1 MFMVKIPLEIAPLN
15 PPTSLDSPS
24 TLFEPLLLITH
35 AASVSCGKKLR
46 KSNKGS
52 SFEDSTGIL
61 QHLSSCWCNKFFK
74 NISVDQCRIHN
85 PGYYMITA

>member
-46 KSNKGS
+46 KSNKVQALKIVQVFCSVFRVAGATS
-52 SFEDSTGIL
+52 SSKTL
-61 QHLSSCWCNKFFK
+61 VL
-74 NISVDQCRIHN
+74 ISAEFTIQV
-85 PGYYMITA
+85 TT